1 MGKRKPFDRKLYNE
15 VNDRSIKAVKK
26 YLKAAGHKIT
36 STKEKYTA
44 DIESSFNNKEYL
56 TEAEVKLV
64 WKGEWPEAWEDIRI
78 PERKGKLLDQAKK
91 EGKTLTFL
99 YLNKYF
105 TKAWKIDGDVVKDC
119 PLQEVPNRFVPKGE
133 YFYVVPINKATMV
146 TL

>member
-1 MGKRKPFDRKLYNE
+1 MIALLE
-15 VNDRSIKAVKK
+15 L
-26 YLKAAGHKIT
+26 LKNI
-36 STKEKYTA
+36 
-44 DIESSFNNKEYL
+44 
-56 TEAEVKLV
+56 
-64 WKGEWPEAWEDIRI
+64 
-78 PERKGKLLDQAKK
+78 LDQAKK